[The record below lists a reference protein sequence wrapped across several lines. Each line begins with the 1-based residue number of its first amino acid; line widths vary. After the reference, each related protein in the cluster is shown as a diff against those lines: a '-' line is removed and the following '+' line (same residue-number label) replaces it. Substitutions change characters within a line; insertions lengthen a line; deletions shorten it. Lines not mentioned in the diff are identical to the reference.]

1 MKNLILKQF
10 IATLTVFGSITF
22 AFGQITFTPGLS
34 VSQIVDSL
42 IFNDQGAITNVS
54 FNGSSSLAQQ
64 QQPTVQPFTSSGG
77 IFPFSQGLYMAT
89 QNAPSVMNDPDLLSL
104 INGFNVTNGSIVE
117 FDFVA
122 ANDSMAFSYIFAS
135 AEYSGFTCS
144 YFNDVFGFFLSGP
157 GINGTFTNNAINI
170 ATIPGTNTPVSIN
183 TVNSGIPTG
192 GSPSTCLNANP
203 NWQADTVYFTLS
215 FNSIFQPIGG
225 GFNGAT
231 VAMIAA
237 HNLVVGETYH
247 IKLAVANVSDQAL
260 NSAVFIEATF
270 FEFDTEPCD
279 PIALEPDVAVAYGWS
294 SMVGPWESGNMIL
307 KFCNLAC
314 QNETDALVSIE
325 FPANFVPDATGL
337 TNSTFSNNMLTFEL
351 NDFQNCETLSIPFYL
366 PGATPSGTQICF
378 PVIISA
384 SNDSDLSNN
393 LDTICGIVLNSYD
406 PNMKAVNQP
415 EFIHPDIRDRF
426 VYKVDFQNDGNFPA
440 LNVLIRDTMSV
451 NLDLT
456 TFKFLGSS
464 HSGTHELDSTTR
476 EVRFIFNDINLE
488 SSDVNLEA
496 SQGYV
501 IYEIQEKIGLVE
513 GDAIEN
519 TAYIFFDFNPPIVT
533 NTTINT
539 NAYPLNLDKIVI
551 NEITMYP
558 NPSSGHLKF
567 SGADVQ
573 KVVVYD
579 MLGQVV
585 LTKSISNNA
594 MTLNGLNTGVY
605 FVEMHTVNGVQTKK
619 LVVRR

>member
-1 MKNLILKQF
+1 MRYLIYKQLIAILIIFGIKTVSYGQFNL
-10 IATLTVFGSITF
+10 
-22 AFGQITFTPGLS
+22 TPGLA
-34 VSQIVDSL
+34 VSQVLDSM

-54 FNGSSSLAQQ
+54 FNGSSISADQAQNS
-64 QQPTVQPFTSSGG
+64 VLPFSYVGEG
-77 IFPFSQGLYMAT
+77 FPFSQGLFMTTAW
-89 QNAPSVMNDPDLLSL
+89 APSVMNDPDLMGLT
-104 INGFNVTNGSIVE
+104 NGFNVTNGSVIE
-117 FDFVA
+117 FDFIA
-122 ANDSMAFSYIFAS
+122 ANDSLAFSYIFAS
-135 AEYSGFTCS
+135 SEYSGYTCS
-144 YFNDVFGFFLSGP
+144 QFNDVFGFFLSGP

-170 ATIPGTNTPVSIN
+170 ATIPGSNTPVSIN
-183 TVNSGIPTG
+183 TVNSGIPSG
-192 GSPSTCLNANP
+192 GSPNPCLNANP
-203 NWQADTVYFTLS
+203 NWQADTVYFTTAY
-215 FNSIFQPIGG
+215 NSIFQPIGHG
-225 GFNGAT
+225 YDGAT
-231 VAMIAA
+231 VSLIAA
-237 HNLVVGETYH
+237 HNLTIGETYH
-247 IKLAVANVSDQAL
+247 IKLAIANVMDNAM
-260 NSAVFIEATF
+260 NSGVFIEATF
-270 FEFDTEPCD
+270 FDAQPCD
-279 PIALEPDVAVAYGWS
+279 PIALDPDVTYAYGWS
-294 SMVGPWESGNMIL
+294 NMVAALESGNMIL

-378 PVIISA
+378 PVSISA

-464 HSGTHELDSTTR
+464 HSGSHELDSTTR